1 MQQKVFLGSRDC
13 RYGVACILM
22 CQCSEFGPAYQARRL
37 LHGCLNRHK
46 HRWYVCIP
54 KSADS
59 ISSWFHSSNARR
71 TETDVFIFARRNQIG
86 DGAGFW
92 PHHCDHPL
100 RPRNKVPHQDLQ
112 SWVSQIQ
119 RTSLPRVLGCC
130 QPRHYQHTRGFGASR
145 VTAQSTVAF
154 PQGAFPWACRLW
166 FNKGQKPHFI
176 MLFWA
181 VLS

>member
-71 TETDVFIFARRNQIG
+71 TETDVFILPGAIKLAKELGSSCQAQSNWRWSWVLLARRNQIG
-86 DGAGFW
+86 EGAGFW

-112 SWVSQIQ
+112 S
-119 RTSLPRVLGCC
+119 
-130 QPRHYQHTRGFGASR
+130 
-145 VTAQSTVAF
+145 
-154 PQGAFPWACRLW
+154 
-166 FNKGQKPHFI
+166 
-176 MLFWA
+176 
-181 VLS
+181 